1 MTASAGFATEVPT
14 SQEQPKPASAGVP
27 AGMAGFVSAHAA
39 PVKKG
44 HLTGP
49 DMDVVD
55 HLERI
60 KNGEDAATV
69 APKSKLAEDFDN
81 TRFMEL
87 LAMIYGIRAIPTEYK
102 AQLESFK
109 LDNARPLPQTYNDTL
124 YALCEGV
131 SVEITKDSVLA
142 DEAAGPMTPALAYKL
157 AAAAAANPA
166 MKTLT
171 LSGNDEDRA
180 MLFWAAKHFDLD
192 VTDESIPEI
201 AEDKIG
207 VLAEKFHVFEQAAGL
222 SDSKVE
228 KYLGQPAETAKPDA
242 KATQPK
248 PERREPTLSPF
259 QYMPG

>member
-1 MTASAGFATEVPT
+1 MTASAGFASEAPT
-14 SQEQPKPASAGVP
+14 SKEQDKPAPSGLP
-27 AGMAGFVSAHAA
+27 AGMAGFVSAQAE

-55 HLERI
+55 HLAQI
-60 KNGEDAATV
+60 KNGEAEAE
-69 APKSKLAEDFDN
+69 KSKLAADFDN

-87 LAMIYGIRAIPTEYK
+87 LAMIYGIREIPTQYK

-109 LDNARPLPQTYNDTL
+109 LDGNKPLPQTYNDTL
-124 YALCEGV
+124 YALCDGV

-142 DEAAGPMTPALAYKL
+142 DENAGPMTPELAYKL
-157 AAAAAANPA
+157 AAAAATNPA

-201 AEDKIG
+201 GEDKIG
-207 VLAEKFHVFEQAAGL
+207 ALAEKFHAFEQTAGL
-222 SDSKVE
+222 SESKVA
-228 KYLGQPAETAKPDA
+228 KYLNNQPEAAVEPTTKAAPAKPE
-242 KATQPK
+242 K
-248 PERREPTLSPF
+248 REPFINPYQF
-259 QYMPG
+259 MPG

>member
-1 MTASAGFATEVPT
+1 MTASAGFATEAPIP
-14 SQEQPKPASAGVP
+14 QEQPKPASAGVP
-27 AGMAGFVSAHAA
+27 AGMAGFVSVQAA

-60 KNGEDAATV
+60 KNGEDAATA

-87 LAMIYGIRAIPTEYK
+87 LAMIYGIRTIPTEYK

-109 LDNARPLPQTYNDTL
+109 LDNAKPLPQTYNDTL
-124 YALCEGV
+124 YALCDGV

-142 DEAAGPMTPALAYKL
+142 DEAAGPMTPELAYKL

-180 MLFWAAKHFDLD
+180 MLFWAAKHFDLN

-201 AEDKIG
+201 AEDKVG
-207 VLAEKFHVFEQAAGL
+207 PLAEKFHAFEQASGL
-222 SDSKVE
+222 AENSKVV
-228 KYLGQPAETAKPDA
+228 KYLEQPAEPAPAA
-242 KATQPK
+242 KAARPK
-248 PERREPTLSPF
+248 PERREPTLRPF